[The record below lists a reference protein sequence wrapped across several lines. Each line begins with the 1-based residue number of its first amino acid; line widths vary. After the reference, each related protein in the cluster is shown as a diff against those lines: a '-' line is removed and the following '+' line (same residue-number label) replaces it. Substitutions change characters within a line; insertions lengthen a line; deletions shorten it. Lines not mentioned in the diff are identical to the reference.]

1 MNLFLATSITL
12 VQVLAPLVLSAGSL
26 SDRINEI
33 IKTSAADQAFW
44 GIQVTDIHSGRIL
57 YEQHQDKL
65 FVPASNGK
73 LFSTALALAYL
84 GSEYVHT
91 TTVGSGVSIG
101 EDGTLDGDLVLLGG
115 GDPNLSSRSVPYNPK
130 REFAVD
136 RLAPLRELAQQVSLA
151 GVKKI
156 AGNVI
161 GDDSRYVWQRQPSGW
176 SVDDSV
182 WGYGAPVSA
191 LSFNDST
198 VDVQVLP
205 GHAARAYARV
215 AVRPD
220 VGYFK
225 LNNILRTA
233 TTRMV
238 PRGLNLDRPPGT
250 RKLTLW
256 GEISIHSRGRKL
268 SIAVD
273 DPALFAAQAFRQALN
288 EAGLEVEGKAI
299 ARHSFGHQ
307 FSSLK
312 RSSTSPQNNYP
323 TELAAIN
330 SPSLAETI
338 KIVNKTS
345 QNLHAEMLLREVGLR
360 QRGVGSYQAGLA
372 TLREFLSK
380 KVGLRKGE
388 FTLLDAS
395 GLSRGNLV
403 SPAATVKLL
412 VHMWKSP
419 GKEVFLSSLP
429 ISGEDGTLDWRFS
442 RTSARGK
449 IRAKTGTLAHVT
461 AIAGYVST
469 ADQYNLA
476 FSIMVNN
483 YGVQASYIRN
493 LVDKICVVLSES
505 KIEGDNDDNKQY

>member
-1 MNLFLATSITL
+1 
-12 VQVLAPLVLSAGSL
+12 
-26 SDRINEI
+26 
-33 IKTSAADQAFW
+33 
-44 GIQVTDIHSGRIL
+44 
-57 YEQHQDKL
+57 
-65 FVPASNGK
+65 
-73 LFSTALALAYL
+73 
-84 GSEYVHT
+84 
-91 TTVGSGVSIG
+91 
-101 EDGTLDGDLVLLGG
+101 
-115 GDPNLSSRSVPYNPK
+115 
-130 REFAVD
+130 
-136 RLAPLRELAQQVSLA
+136 
-151 GVKKI
+151 
-156 AGNVI
+156 
-161 GDDSRYVWQRQPSGW
+161 
-176 SVDDSV
+176 
-182 WGYGAPVSA
+182 
-191 LSFNDST
+191 
-198 VDVQVLP
+198 
-205 GHAARAYARV
+205 
-215 AVRPD
+215 
-220 VGYFK
+220 
-225 LNNILRTA
+225 
-233 TTRMV
+233 
-238 PRGLNLDRPPGT
+238 
-250 RKLTLW
+250 
-256 GEISIHSRGRKL
+256 
-268 SIAVD
+268 
-273 DPALFAAQAFRQALN
+273 
-288 EAGLEVEGKAI
+288 
-299 ARHSFGHQ
+299 
-307 FSSLK
+307 
-312 RSSTSPQNNYP
+312 
-323 TELAAIN
+323 
-330 SPSLAETI
+330 
-338 KIVNKTS
+338 
-345 QNLHAEMLLREVGLR
+345 MLLREVGLR